1 MSTIRRQILNEK
13 KDIRIFLPLKEKSG
27 HFTAMIKTMNY
38 VAPRVFKFAMN
49 EY

>member
-1 MSTIRRQILNEK
+1 MSIIRRQILNEK

-27 HFTAMIKTMNY
+27 HFSAMIY
-38 VAPRVFKFAMN
+38 GVPRVFKFAMN